1 MYVTGICGNPW
12 ISAYQCKPSREF
24 HFTSVGVLTTNN
36 IVCPMWKVNSVTQL
50 SSALLQWLW
59 LSQLSVPLTMSLF
72 PCFNAWVIF
81 CHEPLPHSFMC
92 SSLCPRVLPLISS
105 LGLGN
110 PAALHALGHVIFKV
124 CAFLKYHRSV
134 EALSYFLFFFFFC
147 IKSCGQWFLY
157 WLLPLI
163 YPHYYKRLPLTNVNP
178 PFLAWSVF
186 HGGLFH
192 WSELMSCGSLYLW

>member
-12 ISAYQCKPSREF
+12 ISAYQYKPSREF
-24 HFTSVGVLTTNN
+24 HFTSVGVLTTSN
-36 IVCPMWKVNSVTQL
+36 IVCPMWNVNSVTQL

-59 LSQLSVPLTMSLF
+59 LSQLSVPLTRSFF

-81 CHEPLPHSFMC
+81 RHEPLPHSFIC

-105 LGLGN
+105 LGIGN
-110 PAALHALGHVIFKV
+110 PAAVHALGHVVFKV
-124 CAFLKYHRSV
+124 CVFLKYHRSG
-134 EALSYFLFFFFFC
+134 EALSYFLFVFF
-147 IKSCGQWFLY
+147 IKPRGQWFLY

-163 YPHYYKRLPLTNVNP
+163 YPHYYKRIPLTNVNL

-192 WSELMSCGSLYLW
+192 WSELISCGSLYLW